1 MGYDYSFK
9 EDVKIYDT
17 DAQGIVH
24 YAGYYRFFTD
34 AMQEFIN
41 SKGYSFPIVDENRWM
56 VVLESNAKYIKSAR
70 LGDTLNTQLKVSLV
84 SNKILR
90 FDFDILRNEEQICQ
104 GYILH
109 ICIDKNRWKSTELPQ
124 EFIEGLFKKV

>member
-1 MGYDYSFK
+1 MEYDYSFK

-34 AMQEFIN
+34 AMQEFIQ
-41 SKGYSFPIVDENRWM
+41 SKGYSFPIIDEKRWV
-56 VVLESNAKYIKSAR
+56 VVLESNAKYINSAR
-70 LGDTLNTQLKVSLV
+70 MGDTLNTSLKVSLI
-84 SNKILR
+84 SKKILR
-90 FDFDILRNEEQICQ
+90 FDFDITRNEKMICQ

-109 ICIDKNRWKSTELPQ
+109 ICIDKNSWKSTELPQ
-124 EFIEGLFKKV
+124 DFINSLVKKV

>member
-1 MGYDYSFK
+1 MEYDYSFS
-9 EDVKIYDT
+9 EVVRIYDT

-34 AMQEFIN
+34 AMQEFVKA
-41 SKGYSFPIVDENRWM
+41 KGYSFPTVDENRWM

-70 LGDTLNTQLKVSLV
+70 MGDTLNTFLKVSSL
-84 SNKILR
+84 SKKILR
-90 FDFDILRNEEQICQ
+90 FDFNIMRGSESICQ

-109 ICIDKNRWKSTELPQ
+109 ICIDKNSWKSTELPQ
-124 EFIEGLFKKV
+124 GFIDGLIKKV

>member
-1 MGYDYSFK
+1 MESDYSFK

-34 AMQEFIN
+34 AMQEFIK
-41 SKGYSFPIVDENRWM
+41 SKGYSFPLIDENRWM
-56 VVLESNAKYIKSAR
+56 VVLESNAKYVNSAR
-70 LGDTLNTQLKVSLV
+70 MGDTLNTSLKVSLI
-84 SNKILR
+84 SKKILR
-90 FDFDILRNEEQICQ
+90 FDFDITRNEEQICQ

-109 ICIDKNRWKSTELPQ
+109 ICIDKNSWKSVELPQ
-124 EFIEGLFKKV
+124 AFIDGLVKKV

>member
-1 MGYDYSFK
+1 MEADYSFS

-24 YAGYYRFFTD
+24 YSGYYRFFTD
-34 AMQEFIN
+34 AMQEFIKW
-41 SKGYSFPIVDENRWM
+41 KGHSFPIIDQNKWM

-70 LGDTLNTQLKVSLV
+70 LGDTLKTSLNVSLV
-84 SNKILR
+84 SKKILR
-90 FDFDILRNEEQICQ
+90 FDFDITCKDETICK

-109 ICIDKNRWKSTELPQ
+109 ICIDKNVWKSAEMPQ
-124 EFIEGLFKKV
+124 DFIDSLIKKV

>member
-1 MGYDYSFK
+1 MEKAYSYV

-34 AMQEFIN
+34 SMQEFVR
-41 SKGYSFPIVDENRWM
+41 SKGYTFPFIDDKHWF
-56 VVLESNAKYIKSAR
+56 VVLESGAKYLKSAHA
-70 LGDTLNTQLKVSLV
+70 GETLAINLKVKQV
-84 SNKILR
+84 SNKIIR
-90 FDFDILRNEEQICQ
+90 FDFDIMRGTDEICQ

-109 ICIDKNRWKSTELPQ
+109 ICIDRTLWKSVDIPQ
-124 EFIEGLFKKV
+124 EFLDLLNK